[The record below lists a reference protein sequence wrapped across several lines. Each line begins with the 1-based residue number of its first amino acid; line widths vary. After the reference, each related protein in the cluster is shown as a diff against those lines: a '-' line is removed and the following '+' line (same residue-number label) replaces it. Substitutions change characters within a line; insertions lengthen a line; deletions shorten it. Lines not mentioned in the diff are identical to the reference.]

1 MYHLKSA
8 HIKGFWGTRNIE
20 LNFNSH
26 SNFLI
31 GINGS
36 GKTTVVNLIV
46 ACLEADFEY
55 LMVSEF
61 NDIVISLRAEKSNR
75 VASLKISKNNDQ
87 ISFYFKE
94 NSKDNYVSILN
105 EEINEFRR
113 YSSHYRNDFR
123 RRNIIL
129 RDSTKLSSLFNISW
143 LSVHR
148 TKTDYREIRKE
159 YDSSIDLKVNEL
171 SNELVRLFSFYNQ
184 KITEQI
190 DQFQKQVF
198 LSLLYKRENKNS
210 VIDSFIKLDAKKE
223 KDALENIYKHFN
235 LDSGDLRS
243 KINNHFSALDKAQQK
258 LKNADNA
265 VPIELNDFSVLFS
278 TERIDFIVE
287 KWNEHL
293 VQKSKIEEPK
303 DKFLNILNSMM
314 QRKKFYINAR
324 NELEVITQ
332 SNKPLLL
339 SQLSSG
345 EKQLLIILG
354 EAFLQQNKRFIYFAD
369 EPELSLHINWQE
381 NLVQHLKELNP
392 NAQIIFATHSPDI
405 VSCFGEN
412 IINMENIITEAEVAS
427 SE

>member
-1 MYHLKSA
+1 MYHLKNA
-8 HIKGFWGTRNIE
+8 QIKGFWGTRNIE

-46 ACLEADFEY
+46 ACLEGDFEY
-55 LMVSEF
+55 LMTSEF
-61 NDIVISLRAEKSNR
+61 DEVLISLRAEKTNR
-75 VASLKISKNNDQ
+75 VASLKILKNNEQ
-87 ISFYFKE
+87 ISFHFKE
-94 NSKDNYVSILN
+94 NSKDNYTSILS
-105 EEINEFRR
+105 EEINEFQRF
-113 YSSHYRNDFR
+113 SNHYRNEFR
-123 RRNIIL
+123 RRTTL
-129 RDSTKLSSLFNISW
+129 RGRSQLSNLFNISW
-143 LSVHR
+143 LSIHR
-148 TKTDYREIRKE
+148 TKTDYREIREK

-198 LSLLYKRENKNS
+198 LSLLYKRENKHS
-210 VIDSFIKLDAKKE
+210 VIDSFMKLDAKKE

-235 LDSGDLRS
+235 LDSSDLKS

-258 LKNADNA
+258 LKNTDGSQL
-265 VPIELNDFSVLFS
+265 IELNDFSVLFS

-287 KWNEHL
+287 KWSDHL
-293 VQKSKIEEPK
+293 IQKSKIEEPK

-412 IINMENIITEAEVAS
+412 IINMENIITEAEVLS
-427 SE
+427 GE

>member
-8 HIKGFWGTRNIE
+8 QIKSFWGTRNIE

-61 NDIVISLRAEKSNR
+61 SEVTISLRAEKSNR
-75 VASLKISKNNDQ
+75 VASLKISKNDDQ

-94 NSKDNYVSILN
+94 NSKDNYTSILN

-113 YSSHYRNDFR
+113 YSNHYRNDFR

-129 RDSTKLSSLFNISW
+129 RDSTKLLTLFNISW

-198 LSLLYKRENKNS
+198 LSLLYKRENKSS
-210 VIDSFIKLDAKKE
+210 VIDSFMKLDAKKE

-235 LDSGDLRS
+235 LDSSDLKS

-258 LKNADNA
+258 LRNTDIG

-332 SNKPLLL
+332 SDKPLLL

-405 VSCFGEN
+405 VSCFGEH
-412 IINMENIITEAEVAS
+412 IINMEKIITEAEVAS
-427 SE
+427 GE